1 LVADLQT
8 MAVKHS
14 KYRNT
19 GILFELLVRQTTAD
33 LLENKDSKA
42 VKILKKYF
50 TNTDLGKEYN
60 LYNTL
65 VTSKKLT
72 ESKAEVLIS
81 TVVDQYKKI
90 DFETTNRL
98 KYNLIKEIKRNYKLE
113 DFFKAKVE
121 NYKSYASIYTIFES
135 QHSKQSDT
143 KQLVANKITL
153 LERISKEDIKNKK
166 VPNSLVE
173 ELMKEDK
180 EIRLMTYK
188 ILVEKFNDK
197 YGTLSTKQ
205 KGLLK
210 EYISSISDTAS
221 LKESLNKRLSSI
233 KKELVSLSKTVES
246 PVISIKLNE
255 VIKLISPIKENIG
268 IKDETISGI
277 LQYYDLIDELKSIN

>member
-1 LVADLQT
+1 
-8 MAVKHS
+8 M
-14 KYRNT
+14 
-19 GILFELLVRQTTAD
+19 
-33 LLENKDSKA
+33 ENKDSKA

-65 VTSKKLT
+65 VTSKKLS
-72 ESKAEVLIS
+72 ESKADVLIS

-98 KYNLIKEIKRNYKLE
+98 KYNLIKEIKRSYKLE
-113 DFFKAKVE
+113 EFFKAKVD

-135 QHSKQSDT
+135 QHSKQADT
-143 KQLVANKITL
+143 KQLVVNKITL
-153 LERISKEDIKNKK
+153 LERISKDDIKNKK

-197 YGTLSTKQ
+197 YGTLSSKQ

-210 EYISSISDTAS
+210 DYIASISDTTT

-233 KKELVSLSKTVES
+233 KKELTSLSKSVES
-246 PVISIKLNE
+246 PVIAIKLNE

-268 IKDETISGI
+268 VKDETITSI
-277 LQYYDLIDELKSIN
+277 LQYYDLIDELKSVK

>member
-1 LVADLQT
+1 
-8 MAVKHS
+8 MSVKHS

-50 TNTDLGKEYN
+50 TNTDLGREYN
-60 LYNTL
+60 LYNAL

-81 TVVDQYKKI
+81 TVIDQYKKI

-98 KYNLIKEIKRNYKLE
+98 KYNLIKEIKKNYELE
-113 DFFKAKVE
+113 DFFKAKVD
-121 NYKSYASIYTIFES
+121 NYKIYASIYTIFES

-143 KQLVANKITL
+143 KQLVSNKIVL
-153 LERISKEDIKNKK
+153 LEKISKEDIKNKK
-166 VPNSLVE
+166 VPNHLVE

-180 EIRLMTYK
+180 EIRLLAYK
-188 ILVEKFNDK
+188 MLVERFNDR
-197 YGTLSTKQ
+197 YGVLSSKQ

-210 EYISSISDTAS
+210 EYISSISDTS
-221 LKESLNKRLSSI
+221 TLKQSLNKRLASI
-233 KKELVSLSKTVES
+233 KKELINLSQTVES
-246 PVISIKLNE
+246 PVIAIKLNE
-255 VIKLISPIKENIG
+255 VIKLIAPIKENIG
-268 IKDETISGI
+268 IKDETITSI
-277 LQYYDLIDELKSIN
+277 LQYYDLIDELKSIK